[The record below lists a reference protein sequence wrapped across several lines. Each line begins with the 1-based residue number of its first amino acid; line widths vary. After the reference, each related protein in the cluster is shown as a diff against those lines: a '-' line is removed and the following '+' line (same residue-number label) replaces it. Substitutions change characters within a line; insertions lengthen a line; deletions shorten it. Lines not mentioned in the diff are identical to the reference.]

1 MGLLK
6 TVVVGAGLLFVGL
19 MVLGGA
25 VEPGQQASAQGAAT
39 PTVIPESW
47 RLADHLSIEI
57 QGRSSRMSSV
67 AVLTVKI
74 KNSADIWLKD
84 ATILCEFYG
93 QSGTKVG
100 EAKRTAYR
108 EFQPKKTV
116 TVRDLNFGFV
126 DQEAQ
131 RVGCRITS
139 AELGSP
145 V

>member
-6 TVVVGAGLLFVGL
+6 TVVVGTGLLFVGL
-19 MVLGGA
+19 LVLGAA
-25 VEPGQQASAQGAAT
+25 VEPGQKASAQNAA

-47 RLADHLSIEI
+47 RLADHLSVEI

-74 KNSADIWLKD
+74 KNSADVWLKD

-131 RVGCRITS
+131 RVGCRVTS